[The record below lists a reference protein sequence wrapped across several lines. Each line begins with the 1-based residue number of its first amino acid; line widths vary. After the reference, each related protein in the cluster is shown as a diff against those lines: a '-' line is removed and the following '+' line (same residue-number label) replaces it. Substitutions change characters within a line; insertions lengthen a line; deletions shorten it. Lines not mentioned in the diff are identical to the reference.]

1 MNSNKKRITV
11 LTGSGISQESGIP
24 TFRGS
29 NGLWQGHKVQE
40 VGSPEGWFKNPA
52 LVLQFYNERRKVA
65 FNAKPNLAHKIL
77 AELEE
82 FYEVLIITQNIDNLH
97 QRAGSTNVLH
107 LHGEIFKARS
117 TEEPDYV
124 VEIEGTELNI
134 GDLCPYGSQLR
145 PHVVWFGEPV
155 LSFAKAA
162 EVTHFDTDVFV
173 VVGTS
178 LVVNPAAALI
188 SYVPDDKPKYVIDP
202 VMPSI
207 PSYNLN
213 VHKIEEKATVGLEI
227 LKDILLKELII
238 KQ

>member
-1 MNSNKKRITV
+1 MSNKKKITV
-11 LTGSGISQESGIP
+11 LTGSGISEESGIP

-29 NGLWQGHKVQE
+29 NGLWKGHKVKE
-40 VGSPEGWFKNPA
+40 VGSPEGWVNNPA

-65 FNAKPNLAHKIL
+65 FNAEPNVAHKIL
-77 AELEE
+77 VELEQ

-97 QRAGSTNVLH
+97 QKAGSNNVLH

-124 VEIEGTELNI
+124 VNIEGTELNI

-162 EVTHFDTDVFV
+162 EYTHFDTDIFIVI
-173 VVGTS
+173 GTS

-188 SYVPDDKPKYVIDP
+188 SYVPDNKPKYIIDP
-202 VMPSI
+202 VIPPI
-207 PSYNLN
+207 PSYNLLVN
-213 VHKIEEKATVGLEI
+213 KIEEKATVGLKI
-227 LKDILLKELII
+227 LKEILLKELSS
-238 KQ
+238 